1 MEQRERRFFLVVGSP
16 GSGKSTYVA
25 NLIKKYKNGNVCVFK
40 HASNYDDPALNFLPI
55 KTEKNWRQGAAPNQP
70 VKFRMVGDEDAY
82 IHFLNWLVSGNTNKF
97 RNGLLVVDDCTLFER
112 DRITKQMKQLVTMRR
127 HSGYRLDICLVYH
140 GLTYLP
146 IDQFTFV
153 NTVVM
158 FNTTDKINYKAS
170 RIPLDELI
178 KGVEQAK
185 KNNEQGKKNKDKKL
199 QYKPEIIKL
208 N

>member
-25 NLIKKYKNGNVCVFK
+25 NLIKNYNNGNVLVFK
-40 HASNYDDPALNFLPI
+40 HTSNYDDPALNFLPI
-55 KTEKNWRQGAAPNQP
+55 KTEKNWRQGAEPNKP
-70 VKFRMVGDEDAY
+70 VKFRMIGDEDSY
-82 IHFLNWLVSGNTNKF
+82 IHFLNWLTGTDTNRF
-97 RNGLLVVDDCTLFER
+97 RNGLLVIDDCTLFER
-112 DRITKQMKQLVTMRR
+112 DRITKQMKHLVTMRR
-127 HSGYRLDICLVYH
+127 HAGYRLDICLIYH

-178 KGVEQAK
+178 QGVEIAK
-185 KNNEQGKKNKDKKL
+185 YNHQNGKKTNNKKL
-199 QYKPEIIKL
+199 QFTPAIIRL

>member
-1 MEQRERRFFLVVGSP
+1 MEKRERRFFLVVGSP

-25 NLIKKYKNGNVCVFK
+25 NLVKAYKNGNVCVFK
-40 HASNYDDPALNFLPI
+40 HTSNYDDPALSFLSI
-55 KTEKNWRQGAAPNQP
+55 KTERNWRQGAAPTQP
-70 VKFRMVGDEDAY
+70 VKFRMVGDEESY
-82 IHFLNWLVSGNTNKF
+82 THFLNWLISGDSNKF

-127 HSGYRLDICLVYH
+127 HAGYRLDICLVYH

>member
-1 MEQRERRFFLVVGSP
+1 MEQRERRFFLIVGSP

-25 NLIKKYKNGNVCVFK
+25 NLIKNYKNGNVCVFK
-40 HASNYDDPALNFLPI
+40 HISNYDDPALDFLPI
-55 KTEKNWRQGAAPNQP
+55 KTERNWRQGASPHEL
-70 VKFRMVGDEDAY
+70 VKFRMIGDESSY
-82 IHFLNWLVSGNTNKF
+82 IHALDWIQGDAPNKF
-97 RNGLLVVDDCTLFER
+97 RNGLLVIDDCTLFER
-112 DRITKQMKQLVTMRR
+112 DRITKQMKHLVTMRR
-127 HSGYRLDICLVYH
+127 HAGYRLDICLIYH

-153 NTVVM
+153 NTVVL

-178 KGVEQAK
+178 KGVETAK
-185 KNNEQGKKNKDKKL
+185 SNHATGKATGNKKL
-199 QYKPEIIKL
+199 QYKPAIVQL